1 MNARQ
6 IFAGGLS
13 VVLVILAL
21 AVYQSCVRMAA
32 APGQLAGALS
42 SDYKWTL
49 NRAAEVLRKWGGDQ
63 VAVTV
68 QSDSL
73 GVKPIGELALA
84 KIRVRSIVDY
94 SDAAYGSTKRI
105 IAHEA
110 FDVKLGWDI
119 NSDIAIVVNREA
131 RTVRISAARPRVL
144 SVTHADR
151 EPQILLSEDG
161 VINKLTPQD
170 MVKVQAQLEAGART
184 SDEIREGMTVAMDD
198 FKRYFTAI
206 FQMEGY
212 AVTFDFNGKNQLN
225 NTPLLSPKSE
235 TPK

>member
-1 MNARQ
+1 M
-6 IFAGGLS
+6 
-13 VVLVILAL
+13 VLVILAL

-32 APGQLAGALS
+32 MPERLADKAS
-42 SDYKWTL
+42 ADYQWTL
-49 NRAAEVLRKWGGDQ
+49 SRAAYVLRNWGGSK

-84 KIRVRSIVDY
+84 KIRVRAIVDY

-110 FDVKLGWDI
+110 FDVKMGWDI

-131 RTVRISAARPRVL
+131 RTVRITAARPRVL

-151 EPQILLSEDG
+151 EPQILISEDG
-161 VINKLTPQD
+161 VLNKLTPQD
-170 MVKVQAQLEAGART
+170 MVKVQAQLEAGARA
-184 SDEIREGMTVAMDD
+184 SDDVREGMTMAMEE

-212 AVTFDFNGKNQLN
+212 TVTFDFDGKKQLG

-235 TPK
+235 MPK